1 MGLITFA
8 GTPAANE
15 LGGMDFVTTDPAP
28 ITDPLPIVTPF
39 KTITLVANQT
49 SSSII
54 IGDILGFS
62 FPTP

>member
-15 LGGMDFVTTDPAP
+15 LGGIDFVTTDLALT
-28 ITDPLPIVTPF
+28 TDSLPIVKPF
-39 KTITLVANQT
+39 KKITLVANQT

-54 IGDILGFS
+54 IGAFLGFS